1 MGTEV
6 VQGAARVAPRRVLHV
21 SQPTE
26 TGVSHVVGH
35 YVSAQRGAG
44 WTVAVASPGGTLAA
58 NMDAVGVKTLR
69 WPARTEP
76 APGTLLRELR
86 ALRRIIS
93 EFRPD
98 LVHLHSAKAGLV
110 GRLLLRGRIPTVY
123 SPHAWSWLAAQ
134 GAQRRLALQWE
145 RRAARWAITC
155 CVSRSELQDG
165 RRAGVRGQARVI
177 PNDVDVAALR
187 EASPA
192 DRAAARAVLGVPPG
206 DLLVVCCAR
215 LTRQKG
221 QDVLIEAWRQVRNRI
236 ADGRLVLVGDGP
248 DEEAF
253 RSLAGQV
260 GDVLLTGALS
270 REATLAWMT
279 ASDVVA
285 CPSRYEGMSLV
296 PLEAGALGRVVVA
309 TDFEG
314 IREGEWGP
322 ARVVVPIDDTHAL
335 SSALLEVLRDEEG
348 RRRAEKLALARADEM
363 AAQPGSRDL
372 LLRLYDE
379 LVPDG

>member
-1 MGTEV
+1 MGTD
-6 VQGAARVAPRRVLHV
+6 VAGRPFSAGPRRALHV

-26 TGVSHVVGH
+26 TGVAHVVDQ
-35 YVSAQRGAG
+35 YVSAQRAAG
-44 WTVAVASPGGTLAA
+44 WTVAVASPGGTLGAMMEA
-58 NMDAVGVKTLR
+58 IGVEACH
-69 WPARTEP
+69 WPAQSEP
-76 APGTLLRELR
+76 APGTLVEELR
-86 ALRRIIS
+86 ALRRLVS

-110 GRLLLRGRIPTVY
+110 GRLLLHGRIPTVY
-123 SPHAWSWLAAQ
+123 SPHAWSWHAAQ

-145 RRAARWAITC
+145 RRAARWSITC
-155 CVSRSELQDG
+155 CVSQSELDDG
-165 RRAGVRGQARVI
+165 RRAGVRGPARVI

-187 EASPA
+187 GTAPPG
-192 DRAAARAVLGVPPG
+192 RAAARAVLGVPPG

-221 QDVLIEAWRQVRNRI
+221 QDALIEAWREVRTRV
-236 ADGRLVLVGDGP
+236 ADAQLVLVGGGP
-248 DEEAF
+248 DEEAV
-253 RSLAGQV
+253 RSLASGL
-260 GDVLLTGALS
+260 GDVRLTGALS
-270 REATLAWMT
+270 REETLAWMT

-314 IREGEWGP
+314 IREGDWGP
-322 ARVVVPIDDTHAL
+322 ARVVVPVDDTPAL
-335 SSALLEVLRDEEG
+335 SSALLEILQDEEG
-348 RRRAEKLALARADEM
+348 RRRAEKFARARADEL
-363 AAQPGSRDL
+363 AGQPRSREL
-372 LLRLYDE
+372 LLQLYDE